1 MASQQVAALLVDLVG
16 TDAFDIATEL
26 NIPSYLYFTSTTMLL
41 SFSLYNLPLLDQEYQ
56 CQFRDL
62 PDLVKIPGCVPVHG
76 KDLLQQVQD
85 RNNDDYKCFLH
96 HSKRYRLA
104 EGIIENSFPELEPGA
119 IELLQKDE
127 PGRPPVYTVGPVV
140 NEDSAQTG
148 ASECLEW
155 LDAQPRDSVI
165 FVCFG
170 SGGTLSRA
178 QTIELALGLER
189 SEQRFLWV
197 VRSPN
202 DEVADA
208 SFFSNESQTDPLDF
222 LPKGFV
228 ERTKERGLLV
238 LDWAPQAKVLS
249 HASIGGF
256 LSHCGWN
263 SVLESVAN
271 GVPLVAWPLYA
282 EQRMNAV
289 LVTED
294 VKVALRPKV
303 GENGLVELVE
313 IARVVRTLMQ
323 GEEGKKLRCKMKDL
337 KEAAATTLKENGS
350 STNQIFQLALKWKK
364 G

>member
-1 MASQQVAALLVDLVG
+1 MHNHETVL
-16 TDAFDIATEL
+16 
-26 NIPSYLYFTSTTMLL
+26 YL
-41 SFSLYNLPLLDQEYQ
+41 
-56 CQFRDL
+56 
-62 PDLVKIPGCVPVHG
+62 CV
-76 KDLLQQVQD
+76 
-85 RNNDDYKCFLH
+85 
-96 HSKRYRLA
+96 
-104 EGIIENSFPELEPGA
+104 
-119 IELLQKDE
+119 
-127 PGRPPVYTVGPVV
+127 
-140 NEDSAQTG
+140 
-148 ASECLEW
+148 
-155 LDAQPRDSVI
+155 
-165 FVCFG
+165 G

-208 SFFSNESQTDPLDF
+208 SFFSNESETDPLDF